1 MLIDLTHA
9 KLART
14 AKLTF
19 TDEFDTLSLRS
30 MASYLT
36 ARVPNLKSGSLCF
49 WGSWFGL
56 PYDNVH
62 QIVACTAERDA
73 LSITFNEDET
83 LTIWSP
89 YELIA
94 DEETFRIG
102 QADRVRWE
110 WFSYGEPKTQANLFY
125 IDHVKKGDRIS
136 VQTNDPYPVP
146 ETDGESPA
154 VEMSSLPGDGF

>member
-1 MLIDLTHA
+1 MATEPTT
-9 KLART
+9 LAST

-19 TDEFDTLSLRS
+19 ANQFDVLSLQS
-30 MASYLT
+30 MAS
-36 ARVPNLKSGSLCF
+36 NLNDRISYIKSGSLCF

-62 QIVACTAERDA
+62 RIVSCSAERNA

-94 DEETFRIG
+94 DEATFRIT

-110 WFSYGEPKTQANLFY
+110 WFNYGDPKTQANLYY
-125 IDHVKKGDRIS
+125 IDYVKKGDRIT

-146 ETDGESPA
+146 ETDSESPA
-154 VEMSSLPGDGF
+154 VEMW